1 MNNVVFDKSF
11 ANLSLVQ
18 KRPSSDK
25 LHSTDMLQIM
35 TVVVAIYYSLGLF
48 VRFYGEARLY
58 LNTAK
63 FFWKSTRLKPPSEDA
78 FGYG

>member
-1 MNNVVFDKSF
+1 MNNVAFDKIF

-25 LHSTDMLQIM
+25 LHSTDMLQTM
-35 TVVVAIYYSLGLF
+35 T

-63 FFWKSTRLKPPSEDA
+63 FFWKSPRLKPPSEDA
-78 FGYG
+78 FCYG